1 MRMHAGWRAWLAG
14 LASGVWC
21 ARGRRAVRVKEAAEA
36 HDGLSLGRVLCEVQ
50 RLGDRHVEPAGQDL
64 LLRLPV
70 VRRRDELD
78 VQARIGKVALAQSD
92 HQRQV
97 VGIEEPLEAKLD
109 GGGRGR
115 GGGCHEEMFAI
126 LEVRGPNG
134 EPPPEDMRL
143 VLPPR
148 VKCPLKRS

>member
-115 GGGCHEEMFAI
+115 GGGCHEEKESAAY
-126 LEVRGPNG
+126 E
-134 EPPPEDMRL
+134 
-143 VLPPR
+143 
-148 VKCPLKRS
+148 